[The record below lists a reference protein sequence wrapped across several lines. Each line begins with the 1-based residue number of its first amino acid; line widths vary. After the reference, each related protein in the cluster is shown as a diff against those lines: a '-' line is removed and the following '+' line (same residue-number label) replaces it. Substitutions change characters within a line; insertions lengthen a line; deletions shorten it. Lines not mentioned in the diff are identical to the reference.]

1 MDGNASGAGQHA
13 PQGQCNAQTE
23 HRDADRMPVHGML
36 AAQHGKEIFQWDWRS
51 WRLLC
56 RVVAVHQVR
65 KRQAQCVG
73 QRFQR
78 IDVRQTDARFP

>member
-36 AAQHGKEIFQWDWRS
+36 AAQHGKEILQRDRCG
-51 WRLLC
+51 RGALTGGM
-56 RVVAVHQVR
+56 AVHQVR
-65 KRQAQCVG
+65 KRQAQCVR
-73 QRFQR
+73 QRLQSVD
-78 IDVRQTDARFP
+78 IRQTDARFP